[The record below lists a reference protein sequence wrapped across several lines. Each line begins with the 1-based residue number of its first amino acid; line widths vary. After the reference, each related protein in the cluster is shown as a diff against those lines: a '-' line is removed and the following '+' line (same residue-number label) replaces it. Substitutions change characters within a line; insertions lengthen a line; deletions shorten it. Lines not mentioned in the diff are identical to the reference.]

1 MFSNNWGEI
10 GDQFFKITPI
20 LAQLFTKQ
28 KTCKRLI
35 SLAYNTIQYTS

>member
-10 GDQFFKITPI
+10 GDQFFKIAPI

-28 KTCKRLI
+28 KTRKHLI
-35 SLAYNTIQYTS
+35 SLAYNIIQHI